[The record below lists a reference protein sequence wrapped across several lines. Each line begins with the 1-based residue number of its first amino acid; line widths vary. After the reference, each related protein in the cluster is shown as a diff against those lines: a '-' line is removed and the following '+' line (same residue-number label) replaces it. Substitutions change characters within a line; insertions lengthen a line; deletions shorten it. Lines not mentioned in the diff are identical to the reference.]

1 MGDID
6 GGYSKEG
13 GTFVVRKGGVV
24 DSGISGGSS
33 YAEGDGLGSKRGGNG
48 GLNRRGCCCPSSF
61 VVNEDEPS
69 DSSGEGLIRSSVV
82 DGKLSFCSMSL
93 DFGSVVI

>member
-48 GLNRRGCCCPSSF
+48 
-61 VVNEDEPS
+61 V
-69 DSSGEGLIRSSVV
+69 
-82 DGKLSFCSMSL
+82 
-93 DFGSVVI
+93 